1 MADTLT
7 ISEEASLA
15 HTAINWWLA
24 DNPRPINMYQAVLLI
39 LWREV
44 EPDPEWLAVSRATAA
59 TASQPL
65 LISAMAR
72 TIAHSEGPWWAVNKE
87 RGNQQ

>member
-1 MADTLT
+1 MRDRLT

-15 HTAINWWLA
+15 HTALNYWLA
-24 DNPRPINMYQAVLLI
+24 DNPRPFDLHHAVLTI

-44 EPDPEWLAVSRATAA
+44 EPDAEWLAVSGASKE
-59 TASQPL
+59 TASQSL

-72 TIAHSEGPWWAVNKE
+72 TIAHSEGPWWATNRE
-87 RGNQQ
+87 RGNQ